1 MKTLVLI
8 RHAKSDWGHQE
19 LSDFDRPLNK
29 RGRKDAPA
37 MALRLKEMGITPDL
51 ILCSPANRART
62 TAGLIFSEFNNGERK
77 KEKIIKEIPS
87 LYLGSPAD
95 LSKAIDRAEEK
106 VQTLFLVAHNPGIS
120 YLASILGAK
129 EIPMPTC
136 CAVVLTLEGTWKDF
150 NIEKFEVLKAKD
162 IKKGIL

>member
-8 RHAKSDWGHQE
+8 RHAKSDWCHQE

-29 RGRKDAPA
+29 RGRKDAPL
-37 MALRLKEMGITPDL
+37 MARRLKGMGIDPDL
-51 ILCSPANRART
+51 ILSSPANRART
-62 TAGLIFSEFNNGERK
+62 TAALILSEYNNENNRK
-77 KEKIIKEIPS
+77 NEIIKEVPS
-87 LYLGSPAD
+87 LYLGSPND
-95 LSKAIDRAEEK
+95 LTATIDRTEERIE
-106 VQTLFLVAHNPGIS
+106 TLFLVAHNPGIS

-150 NIEKFEVLKAKD
+150 RTEEFCVLKPKD
-162 IKKGIL
+162 SNRGIQ

>member
-8 RHAKSDWGHQE
+8 RHAKSDWGHHE

-29 RGRKDAPA
+29 RGQKDAPA
-37 MALRLKEMGITPDL
+37 IARRLKGMGINPDL
-51 ILCSPANRART
+51 ILSSPANRART
-62 TAGLIFSEFNNGERK
+62 TACLILSEYKNEAG
-77 KEKIIKEIPS
+77 KEKEIIKEIPS
-87 LYLGSPAD
+87 LYLGSPND
-95 LSKAIDRAEEK
+95 LTAAIDRTEERIE
-106 VQTLFLVAHNPGIS
+106 TLFLIAHNPGIS

-150 NIEKFEVLKAKD
+150 RTEQFCVLKPKD
-162 IKKGIL
+162 FSRGIL